1 MGMELVLRNSVCDAL
16 NRLFVGWKAD
26 CAAIPAWWLLPRLR
40 VGVFSASVLTVVSSG
55 EVELTSSSPSKEW
68 EEVEVTCLGILGA
81 AVD

>member
-1 MGMELVLRNSVCDAL
+1 M
-16 NRLFVGWKAD
+16 
-26 CAAIPAWWLLPRLR
+26 
-40 VGVFSASVLTVVSSG
+40 FSASVLTVVSSG